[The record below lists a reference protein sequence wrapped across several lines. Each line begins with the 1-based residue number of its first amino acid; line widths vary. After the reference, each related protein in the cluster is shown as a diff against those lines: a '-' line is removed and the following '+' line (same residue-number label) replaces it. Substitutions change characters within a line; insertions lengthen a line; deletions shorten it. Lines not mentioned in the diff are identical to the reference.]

1 MRKSRPSFTGLAR
14 PIDAE
19 RQIDHLQRKH
29 EDLKAKVGELDNRA
43 YLTST
48 EQVERARLKKEK
60 LATKDALY
68 HLRDEIL

>member
-1 MRKSRPSFTGLAR
+1 MRKSRPSFMGIAR

-29 EDLKAKVGELDNRA
+29 EELKAKVGQLDSRP
-43 YLTST
+43 YLTIT

-68 HLRDEIL
+68 QLRDEIL

>member
-1 MRKSRPSFTGLAR
+1 MRKSRPSFTGIAR
-14 PIDAE
+14 PIDPE
-19 RQIDHLQRKH
+19 KQFDHLQRKH
-29 EDLKAKVGELDNRA
+29 DELKAKVGELDSRP

-68 HLRDEIL
+68 HLRDDGF